1 MRMVKKMKN
10 KNYVLK
16 NILLSF
22 LGVVLVA
29 LGLYIY
35 QKTLG
40 MDKMDK
46 TVVVIPYIFI
56 AIGCGILGHFTG
68 NLIQHYST
76 KGNEELKIQIEIEK
90 NDERNVLIAEKSKAK
105 AYDLMIYLFAAMLII
120 FSLMGADKLQ
130 ILVLVAIYLSLQI
143 YALYWKSKF
152 ESRM

>member
-29 LGLYIY
+29 VGLYIY
-35 QKTLG
+35 QKTVG
-40 MDKMDK
+40 MDK

-68 NLIQHYST
+68 NLIQYYST
-76 KGNEELKIQIEIEK
+76 KNNEELKRQIEIEK

-143 YALYWKSKF
+143 YALYWRSKF

>member
-29 LGLYIY
+29 VGLFIY

-40 MDKMDK
+40 MDK

-68 NLIQHYST
+68 NLIQYYST
-76 KGNEELKIQIEIEK
+76 KGNEELKRQIEIEK

-130 ILVLVAIYLSLQI
+130 LVVLVAIYLSLQI

>member
-1 MRMVKKMKN
+1 MKN

-35 QKTLG
+35 QKTVG
-40 MDKMDK
+40 MDK

-68 NLIQHYST
+68 NLIQYYST
-76 KGNEELKIQIEIEK
+76 KNNEELKRQIEIEK

>member
-29 LGLYIY
+29 VGLFIY

-40 MDKMDK
+40 MDK

-68 NLIQHYST
+68 NLIQYYST
-76 KGNEELKIQIEIEK
+76 KNNEELKRQIEIEK

>member
-40 MDKMDK
+40 MDK

-68 NLIQHYST
+68 NLIQYYST
-76 KGNEELKIQIEIEK
+76 KNNEELKRQIEIEK

-120 FSLMGADKLQ
+120 FSLMGADKVQ

>member
-29 LGLYIY
+29 VGLFIY

-40 MDKMDK
+40 MDK

-76 KGNEELKIQIEIEK
+76 KGNEELKRQIEIEK

-130 ILVLVAIYLSLQI
+130 LVVLVAIYLSLQI

>member
-1 MRMVKKMKN
+1 MKN
-10 KNYVLK
+10 KNYVIK

-29 LGLYIY
+29 LGLFIY
-35 QKTLG
+35 QKTVG
-40 MDKMDK
+40 MDK
-46 TVVVIPYIFI
+46 TVAAIPYIFI
-56 AIGCGILGHFTG
+56 AIGCGIFGHFTG
-68 NLIQHYST
+68 NLIQYYSI
-76 KGNEELKIQIEIEK
+76 KNNEELKRQIEIEK
-90 NDERNVLIAEKSKAK
+90 NDERNILIAEKSKAK

-143 YALYWKSKF
+143 YALYWRSKF

>member
-40 MDKMDK
+40 MDK
-46 TVVVIPYIFI
+46 TVVVISYIFI

-68 NLIQHYST
+68 NLIQYYST
-76 KGNEELKIQIEIEK
+76 KNNEELKRQIEIEK

>member
-29 LGLYIY
+29 VGLYIY
-35 QKTLG
+35 QKTVG
-40 MDKMDK
+40 MDK

-68 NLIQHYST
+68 NLIQYYST
-76 KGNEELKIQIEIEK
+76 KNNEELKRQIEIEK

>member
-1 MRMVKKMKN
+1 MKN

-40 MDKMDK
+40 MDK

-68 NLIQHYST
+68 NLIQYYST
-76 KGNEELKIQIEIEK
+76 KNNEELKRQIEIEK

-143 YALYWKSKF
+143 YALYWKCKF

>member
-35 QKTLG
+35 QKNVG
-40 MDKMDK
+40 MDK

-68 NLIQHYST
+68 NLIQYYST
-76 KGNEELKIQIEIEK
+76 KNNEELKRQIEIEK
-90 NDERNVLIAEKSKAK
+90 NDERNILIAEKSKAK

-143 YALYWKSKF
+143 YALYWRSKF

>member
-29 LGLYIY
+29 LGLFIY

-40 MDKMDK
+40 MDK

-56 AIGCGILGHFTG
+56 ATGCGILGHFTG
-68 NLIQHYST
+68 NLIQYYST
-76 KGNEELKIQIEIEK
+76 KGNEELKRQIEIEK

-105 AYDLMIYLFAAMLII
+105 AYDLMIYLFAAC
-120 FSLMGADKLQ
+120 
-130 ILVLVAIYLSLQI
+130 
-143 YALYWKSKF
+143 
-152 ESRM
+152 

>member
-1 MRMVKKMKN
+1 MKN

-29 LGLYIY
+29 VGLFIY

-40 MDKMDK
+40 MDK
-46 TVVVIPYIFI
+46 TIVVIPYIFI

-76 KGNEELKIQIEIEK
+76 KGNEELKRQIEIEK

>member
-40 MDKMDK
+40 MDK

-56 AIGCGILGHFTG
+56 AIGCGIFGHFTG
-68 NLIQHYST
+68 YLIQHYST
-76 KGNEELKIQIEIEK
+76 KNNEELKRQIEIEK
-90 NDERNVLIAEKSKAK
+90 NDERNILIAEKSKAK

>member
-29 LGLYIY
+29 LGLFIY

-40 MDKMDK
+40 MDK

-68 NLIQHYST
+68 NLIQYYST
-76 KGNEELKIQIEIEK
+76 KGNEELKRQIEIEK

-130 ILVLVAIYLSLQI
+130 LVVLVAIYLSLQI

>member
-29 LGLYIY
+29 VGLFIY

-40 MDKMDK
+40 MDK

-68 NLIQHYST
+68 NLIQYYST
-76 KGNEELKIQIEIEK
+76 KNNEELKRQIEIEK

-130 ILVLVAIYLSLQI
+130 LVVLVAIYLSLQI
-143 YALYWKSKF
+143 YELYWKSKF

>member
-40 MDKMDK
+40 MDK
-46 TVVVIPYIFI
+46 TLVVIPYIFI
-56 AIGCGILGHFTG
+56 AIGFGIFGHFTG

-76 KGNEELKIQIEIEK
+76 KNNEELKRQIEIEK

>member
-40 MDKMDK
+40 MDKI
-46 TVVVIPYIFI
+46 VVVIPYIFI
-56 AIGCGILGHFTG
+56 AIGCGIFGHFTG
-68 NLIQHYST
+68 NLIQYYST
-76 KGNEELKIQIEIEK
+76 KNNEELKRQIEIEK
-90 NDERNVLIAEKSKAK
+90 NDERNILIAEKSKAK

-143 YALYWKSKF
+143 YALYWRSKF

>member
-1 MRMVKKMKN
+1 MKN

-35 QKTLG
+35 QKTVG
-40 MDKMDK
+40 MDK

-68 NLIQHYST
+68 NLIQYYST
-76 KGNEELKIQIEIEK
+76 KGNEELKRQIEIEK

-130 ILVLVAIYLSLQI
+130 LVVLVAIYLSLQI

>member
-1 MRMVKKMKN
+1 MKN

-35 QKTLG
+35 QKTVG
-40 MDKMDK
+40 MDK
-46 TVVVIPYIFI
+46 TVVVISYIFI

-68 NLIQHYST
+68 NLIQYYST
-76 KGNEELKIQIEIEK
+76 KGNEELKRQIEIEK

-130 ILVLVAIYLSLQI
+130 LVVLVAIYLSLQI

>member
-40 MDKMDK
+40 MDK

-56 AIGCGILGHFTG
+56 AIGCGIFGHFTG
-68 NLIQHYST
+68 NLIQYYST
-76 KGNEELKIQIEIEK
+76 KNNEELKRQIEIEK
-90 NDERNVLIAEKSKAK
+90 NDERNILIAEKSKAK

-120 FSLMGADKLQ
+120 FSLMGADKVQ

>member
-1 MRMVKKMKN
+1 MKN

-35 QKTLG
+35 QKTVG
-40 MDKMDK
+40 MGK
-46 TVVVIPYIFI
+46 TVVAIPYIFI

-68 NLIQHYST
+68 NLIQYYST
-76 KGNEELKIQIEIEK
+76 KNNEELKRQIEIEK

>member
-1 MRMVKKMKN
+1 MKN
-10 KNYVLK
+10 KNYALK

-35 QKTLG
+35 QKTVG
-40 MDKMDK
+40 MDK
-46 TVVVIPYIFI
+46 TVVIPYIFI

-68 NLIQHYST
+68 NLIQYYST
-76 KGNEELKIQIEIEK
+76 KNNEELKRQIEIEK

-120 FSLMGADKLQ
+120 FSLMGADKVQ

>member
-10 KNYVLK
+10 KNYALK

-35 QKTLG
+35 QKTVG
-40 MDKMDK
+40 MDK
-46 TVVVIPYIFI
+46 TVVIPYIFI

-68 NLIQHYST
+68 NLIQYYST
-76 KGNEELKIQIEIEK
+76 KNNEELKRQIEIEK

-120 FSLMGADKLQ
+120 FSLMGADKVQ

>member
-40 MDKMDK
+40 MDK

-56 AIGCGILGHFTG
+56 AIGCGIFGHFTG
-68 NLIQHYST
+68 NLIQYYSI
-76 KGNEELKIQIEIEK
+76 KGNEELKRQIEIEK
-90 NDERNVLIAEKSKAK
+90 NDERNVLIVEKSKAK

>member
-1 MRMVKKMKN
+1 MKN

-40 MDKMDK
+40 MDK

-56 AIGCGILGHFTG
+56 AIGCGIFGHFTG
-68 NLIQHYST
+68 NLIQYYST
-76 KGNEELKIQIEIEK
+76 KNNEELKRQIEIEK

>member
-40 MDKMDK
+40 MDK

-56 AIGCGILGHFTG
+56 AIGCGIFGHFTG
-68 NLIQHYST
+68 NLIQYYST
-76 KGNEELKIQIEIEK
+76 KNNEELKRQIEIEK

>member
-40 MDKMDK
+40 MDK

-68 NLIQHYST
+68 NLIQYYST
-76 KGNEELKIQIEIEK
+76 KNNEELKRQIEIEK
-90 NDERNVLIAEKSKAK
+90 NDERNILIAEKSKAK

-130 ILVLVAIYLSLQI
+130 IIVLVAIYLSLQI

>member
-1 MRMVKKMKN
+1 MKN

-29 LGLYIY
+29 VGLYIY
-35 QKTLG
+35 QKTVG
-40 MDKMDK
+40 MDK

-68 NLIQHYST
+68 NLIQYYST
-76 KGNEELKIQIEIEK
+76 KNNEELKRQIEIEK

>member
-40 MDKMDK
+40 MDK

-68 NLIQHYST
+68 NLIQYYST
-76 KGNEELKIQIEIEK
+76 KNNEELKRQIEIEK

-130 ILVLVAIYLSLQI
+130 LVVLVAIYLSLQI

>member
-1 MRMVKKMKN
+1 MKN

-40 MDKMDK
+40 MDK

-76 KGNEELKIQIEIEK
+76 KGNEELKRQIEIEK

-130 ILVLVAIYLSLQI
+130 LVVLVAIYLSLQI

>member
-1 MRMVKKMKN
+1 MKN

-40 MDKMDK
+40 MDK
-46 TVVVIPYIFI
+46 TVVAIPYIFI
-56 AIGCGILGHFTG
+56 AIGCGIFGHFTG
-68 NLIQHYST
+68 KLIQYYST
-76 KGNEELKIQIEIEK
+76 KGNEELKRQIEIEK

>member
-1 MRMVKKMKN
+1 MKN

-29 LGLYIY
+29 VGLFIY

-40 MDKMDK
+40 MDK

-68 NLIQHYST
+68 NLIQYYST
-76 KGNEELKIQIEIEK
+76 KNNEELKRQIEIEK
-90 NDERNVLIAEKSKAK
+90 NDERNVLIAEKSKAQ

>member
-1 MRMVKKMKN
+1 MKN

-40 MDKMDK
+40 MDK

-68 NLIQHYST
+68 NLIQYYST
-76 KGNEELKIQIEIEK
+76 KNNEELKRQIEIEK

-130 ILVLVAIYLSLQI
+130 ILVLVSIYLSLQI

>member
-1 MRMVKKMKN
+1 MKN

-35 QKTLG
+35 QKTVG
-40 MDKMDK
+40 MDK
-46 TVVVIPYIFI
+46 TVVAIPYIFI

-68 NLIQHYST
+68 NLIQYYST
-76 KGNEELKIQIEIEK
+76 KNNEELKRQIEIEK

-143 YALYWKSKF
+143 YALYWRSKF

>member
-40 MDKMDK
+40 MDK

-68 NLIQHYST
+68 NLIQYYST
-76 KGNEELKIQIEIEK
+76 KNNEELKRQIEIEK

>member
-1 MRMVKKMKN
+1 MKN

-35 QKTLG
+35 QKTVG
-40 MDKMDK
+40 MDK

-68 NLIQHYST
+68 NLIQYYST
-76 KGNEELKIQIEIEK
+76 KNNEELKRQIQIEK
-90 NDERNVLIAEKSKAK
+90 NDERNILIAEKSKAK

-130 ILVLVAIYLSLQI
+130 LVVLVAIYLSLQI

>member
-35 QKTLG
+35 QKTVG
-40 MDKMDK
+40 MDK
-46 TVVVIPYIFI
+46 TVVFIPYIFI
-56 AIGCGILGHFTG
+56 ATGCGILGHFTG
-68 NLIQHYST
+68 NLIQYYST
-76 KGNEELKIQIEIEK
+76 KNNEELKRQIEIEK

-130 ILVLVAIYLSLQI
+130 LVVLVAIYLSLQI

>member
-1 MRMVKKMKN
+1 MKN

-29 LGLYIY
+29 VGLFIY

-40 MDKMDK
+40 MDK

-56 AIGCGILGHFTG
+56 ATGCGILGHFTG
-68 NLIQHYST
+68 NLIQYYST
-76 KGNEELKIQIEIEK
+76 KGNEELKRQIEIEK

-130 ILVLVAIYLSLQI
+130 LVVLVAIYLSLQI

>member
-1 MRMVKKMKN
+1 MKN

-35 QKTLG
+35 QKNVG
-40 MDKMDK
+40 MDK

-68 NLIQHYST
+68 NLIQYYST
-76 KGNEELKIQIEIEK
+76 KNNEELKRQIEIEK
-90 NDERNVLIAEKSKAK
+90 NDERNILIAEKSKAK

-143 YALYWKSKF
+143 YALYWRSKF